1 MFSLGIGLE
10 LIGFVS
16 RRILQAGAF
25 PEQPYGDRADPASSD
40 VKPHGGNHL
49 SEGHRGNNRHAAGV
63 ADRREARTAANL
75 TQAQLADRLKTDQGA
90 APPPRRR
97 RTKAEEAA
105 GGKRTSSPLGDQV
118 LALANGKTQQEIAA
132 ACKGARP
139 NHVGAAIAHYKRT
152 GRIEERDGKLYA
164 T

>member
-1 MFSLGIGLE
+1 MFGLGIGLE

-25 PEQPYGDRADPASSD
+25 PEQLYGDRADPASSD

-75 TQAQLADRLKTDQGA
+75 TQAQLADRLKTDQGNVA
-90 APPPRRR
+90 RLERGRTQVTIRTLKRIAEATGHSLIVDFQPLKKQPPVIFTENR
-97 RTKAEEAA
+97 
-105 GGKRTSSPLGDQV
+105 
-118 LALANGKTQQEIAA
+118 II
-132 ACKGARP
+132 RP
-139 NHVGAAIAHYKRT
+139 VAVGAI
-152 GRIEERDGKLYA
+152 
-164 T
+164 